1 METKAI
7 SIDEASDA
15 IVNETVNTP
24 ERSMKGLLLLFY
36 ELYAAGLTFNPD
48 ITAVKVVVN
57 EIPNKGYSQ
66 GMKGRDTFE
75 EVFRR
80 FEKENSAMKTTEFYV
95 GDILSLFIDLRS
107 MRDNDLHG
115 SGLR

>member
-36 ELYAAGLTFNPD
+36 ELYAAGLTFNPG
-48 ITAVKVVVN
+48 ITEVKVVVN